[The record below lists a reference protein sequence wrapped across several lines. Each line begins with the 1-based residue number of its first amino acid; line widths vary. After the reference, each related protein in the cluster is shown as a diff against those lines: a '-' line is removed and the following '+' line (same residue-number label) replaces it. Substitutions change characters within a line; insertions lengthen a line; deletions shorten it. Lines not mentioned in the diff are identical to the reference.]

1 MRPGRLSGMTG
12 VQPVPLLDEVIAAH
26 GGMNLWAG
34 LRRFTLHTSID
45 GELLSR
51 KGKAGVCKDVVIS
64 GHTQDQYLWIAG
76 FPAAD
81 KRGVYRPD
89 RVTIETLD
97 GTTLE
102 ERDNPR
108 QAFAGH
114 DDQTPWDDLHLAYY
128 CGYAI
133 WSGVTAPFL
142 FAGPDFKVQELGPWQ
157 VSGGQAS
164 GETWNRLHVVFPPDV
179 VSHCSEQTLY
189 FDQIGLQRR
198 VDFLETDAGGTS
210 IARHSWA
217 HETFSGIVVPSL
229 QRATRLGSDGI
240 AIAKP
245 AYIDI
250 EIFDARF
257 E

>member
-1 MRPGRLSGMTG
+1 MAGAPA
-12 VQPVPLLDEVIAAH
+12 VPLLDKVIAAH
-26 GGMNLWAG
+26 GGMNLWG
-34 LRRFTLHTSID
+34 RLRRFTLHTSID
-45 GELLSR
+45 GELFSR
-51 KGKAGVCKDVVIS
+51 KGKAGVLKDVVIS
-64 GHTQDQYLWIAG
+64 GHTHDQHVCIAG

-81 KRGVYRPD
+81 KRGVYRPG
-89 RVTIETLD
+89 RVAIETLD

-102 ERDNPR
+102 ERANPR

-142 FAGPDFKVQELGPWQ
+142 FAGPDFKVQELGPYQ
-157 VSGGQAS
+157 TGGGQAVGGQGG
-164 GETWNRLHVVFPPDV
+164 GETWYRLHVVFPPHV
-179 VSHCSEQTLY
+179 VSHCSEQILY

-198 VDFLETDAGGTS
+198 ADFVETDAGGTS
-210 IARHSWA
+210 VARHLSA
-217 HETFSGIVVPSL
+217 HQTFSGIVVPSL
-229 QRATRLGSDGI
+229 QRAMRLGSDSI
-240 AIAKP
+240 AITKP
-245 AYIDI
+245 AYVDI

>member
-1 MRPGRLSGMTG
+1 M
-12 VQPVPLLDEVIAAH
+12 PLLDEVIAAH
-26 GGMNLWAG
+26 GGMNLWAR

-45 GELLSR
+45 GELFSR

-64 GHTQDQYLWIAG
+64 GHTQDQHLWIAG

-81 KRGVYRPD
+81 KRGVYWPD
-89 RVTIETLD
+89 RVAIETLD

-157 VSGGQAS
+157 PGGGQAGGGQAG

-198 VDFLETDAGGTS
+198 ADFLETDAGGTS
-210 IARHSWA
+210 IARHLSA
-217 HETFSGIVVPSL
+217 HQTFSGIVVPSL